1 MFHNNTGSESDKQTG
16 EHAETPFY
24 PAWKAHPSGVNRTQR
39 ELPGGPVVRTPHF
52 PYQGPGFNLWLGN
65 EDPTSHPVQGE
76 EEDTQSQQQNQE
88 EVQIKV
94 CATSGL
100 GAYENSLYSLLINL
114 NFSIKKS

>member
-1 MFHNNTGSESDKQTG
+1 M
-16 EHAETPFY
+16 
-24 PAWKAHPSGVNRTQR
+24 
-39 ELPGGPVVRTPHF
+39 VRTPHF

-65 EDPTSHPVQGE
+65 KDPASHPVQGE

-88 EVQIKV
+88 EAQIKQ
-94 CATSGL
+94 CAASGS